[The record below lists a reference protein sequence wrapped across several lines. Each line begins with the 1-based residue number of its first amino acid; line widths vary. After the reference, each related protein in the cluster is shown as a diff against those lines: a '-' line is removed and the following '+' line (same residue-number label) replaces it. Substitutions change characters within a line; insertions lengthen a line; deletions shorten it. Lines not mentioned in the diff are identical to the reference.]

1 MLQRKTAFSAY
12 LSCKWPNTN
21 NAAAT
26 SVKHFKDS
34 SLTTPISLH
43 KLVFFW
49 FSQPCWP
56 VEFLSM
62 AKTPQLP
69 PLWNL
74 WSHCFLTTPTSLLT
88 MCPAYSFLCIH
99 QTLLIKFKGKKHFLY
114 IFVFSL
120 SKILLYRVKTNKQTL
135 VHLARHCG
143 LQLIHTHAI
152 LEWWDGLH
160 VLPGHAEGI
169 GVYVVGGPALLAFV
183 TINLHHCTSVIS
195 LQHHTDSR
203 GEINLGR

>member
-143 LQLIHTHAI
+143 LQLIHT
-152 LEWWDGLH
+152 LEHKSQSVKRGL
-160 VLPGHAEGI
+160 ADEWMSK
-169 GVYVVGGPALLAFV
+169 
-183 TINLHHCTSVIS
+183 HHLRQKDCSYDFQLVSQYTESTV
-195 LQHHTDSR
+195 
-203 GEINLGR
+203 